1 MQEIAIGST
10 NPRVQRMQRR
20 AFVRNF
26 LKNMFPFM
34 LLLAVLILIALIAD
48 HKAHTINKRVNTVKP
63 LVSVASASATP
74 TVVVKEDKRVAILKA
89 YLSQK
94 QSPLAS
100 LSAEFVDTADTY
112 GLDWTLMPA
121 IAGMESNFGKAMPK
135 GSNNPFGLGGTHLMV
150 FPSISAAIHFEGK
163 LLSQS
168 YKLAA
173 NRAIGAIY
181 CPKVECNPNWAEIV
195 TRYSNAIVD

>member
-1 MQEIAIGST
+1 MENITISYP
-10 NPRVQRMQRR
+10 NPRVVRMQRR
-20 AFVRNF
+20 AFIRNF

-34 LLLAVLILIALIAD
+34 LLLAVLSLIALIAA
-48 HKAHTINKRVNTVKP
+48 HKAHTIDKRDKTVKP
-63 LVSVASASATP
+63 LISVASASATP
-74 TVVVKEDKRVAILKA
+74 TTVMHEDRRVAILKT

-100 LSAEFVDTADTY
+100 SAADFVETADTY

-135 GSNNPFGLGGTHLMV
+135 GSNNPFGLGGRQFMV
-150 FPSISAAIHFEGK
+150 FSSLHDVIHYEGT

-181 CPKVECNPNWAEIV
+181 CPKVECNPNWADIV
-195 TRYSNAIVD
+195 TSYSNAIVN